1 MSEEKNPPAVSLPPD
16 IPPETAAFLQ
26 AMGYLD
32 ADRLRVGDPV
42 PPLQLKR
49 MERVGTVRLGV
60 PTTQPTV
67 LIFGSYT

>member
-1 MSEEKNPPAVSLPPD
+1 MSEEKNPSAVSLPPD
-16 IPPETAAFLQ
+16 VPPETAAFLQ

-42 PPLQLKR
+42 PRLSLKLL
-49 MERVGTVRLGV
+49 ESEGTVSLGG
-60 PTTQPTV
+60 PTAQPTV